1 MEAPYLKELE
11 SRRSAVAFGNR
22 RLEAEYRTYVSHRS
36 ELNVRRQLTLAAA
49 MLVGVMALDFGSLPS
64 ALAASATTARFWFG
78 LVPIVVAFALT
89 HYRHV
94 LWPRQVAGAI
104 VALGVGLTSLTIDD
118 TSATAGFPAFAG
130 GYVMVVFAYFFLGL
144 YYVNAVAVGLSLA
157 ASYVAVA
164 LLAGTLPTSV
174 FYTTYNLLVLNA
186 ACAFGA
192 GQLEL
197 ARRRDFLKERLL
209 SYRATSD
216 QLSGLANRRAFDA
229 RLEECWERA
238 RQTRGALALFLI
250 DIDHFKSYNDHYGHQ
265 AGDLAIQR
273 VGQAIRRSLQRPQD
287 FASRYGG
294 EEFAAIVP
302 DIGEDDAVRVAER
315 IREAVLAE
323 NIEHAHSSTGNRVS
337 VSIGVAHLL
346 PWDSNR
352 TPRGLVQIADEALY
366 SAKQRGRNRVERV
379 TAESAASTGIFA
391 IPGEAATPS
400 GELGESPAE

>member
-36 ELNVRRQLTLAAA
+36 ELNVRRQLALAAA
-49 MLVGVMALDFGSLPS
+49 IVAGVAVLDLTFLPREF
-64 ALAASATTARFWFG
+64 AIQAAAIRFW
-78 LVPIVVAFALT
+78 LALLPIGVAFVLT
-89 HYRHV
+89 HYRRA
-94 LWPRQVAGAI
+94 LWPRQVAGVV
-104 VALGVGLTSLTIDD
+104 VALGVGLTSLAIGDR
-118 TSATAGFPAFAG
+118 ATEADYPAFAG
-130 GYVMVVFAYFFLGL
+130 GYIIVVFAYFFLGL
-144 YYVNAVAVGLSLA
+144 YYVNAVAVGLGLA
-157 ASYVAVA
+157 LTYVAIAVLTA
-164 LLAGTLPTSV
+164 TQSTSIL
-174 FYTTYNLLVLNA
+174 YATYNLLVLNA
-186 ACAFGA
+186 VCAFGA

-229 RLEECWERA
+229 RLEESWERA
-238 RQTRGALALFLI
+238 RQTRAALALFLV
-250 DIDHFKSYNDHYGHQ
+250 DIDHFKAYNDHYGHQ

-302 DIGEDDAVRVAER
+302 DVGEDDALHVAER
-315 IREAVLAE
+315 IREAVLNE
-323 NIEHAHSSTGNRVS
+323 NIEHAHSSTGDRVS

-346 PWDSNR
+346 PWNSDR
-352 TPRGLVQIADEALY
+352 TPRGFVQIADEGLY
-366 SAKQRGRNRVERV
+366 AAKRQGRNRVVR
-379 TAESAASTGIFA
+379 AAASSAAATGMFA
-391 IPGEAATPS
+391 LPIKAELPPGELS
-400 GELGESPAE
+400 NSQAE